1 MRRKKNRKKTNLPN
15 RIKMRGKK
23 ISDLIPSDELRRKRA
38 RCASGPPAATP
49 SPAPFEVRG
58 PAGLADR
65 VGEAIGK
72 LARYLKRL
80 AVAVALTALVLVV
93 HRSQSFHAVA
103 TVFLNTA
110 GHSELVRSISTAL
123 PLSIVTALVTVWTAK

>member
-1 MRRKKNRKKTNLPN
+1 
-15 RIKMRGKK
+15 MRGKK

-38 RCASGPPAATP
+38 RCAATDATATTATTTTATT
-49 SPAPFEVRG
+49 S
-58 PAGLADR
+58 AGLADR
-65 VGEAIGK
+65 VGDAIGK

-93 HRSQSFHAVA
+93 HRSQSFHAAA

>member
-1 MRRKKNRKKTNLPN
+1 
-15 RIKMRGKK
+15 MRGKK
-23 ISDLIPSDELRRKRA
+23 ISDLIPSDELLRKRA
-38 RCASGPPAATP
+38 RCVPQ
-49 SPAPFEVRG
+49 PAPV

-65 VGEAIGK
+65 VGDAIGK

-93 HRSQSFHAVA
+93 HRSESFHAVA

>member
-1 MRRKKNRKKTNLPN
+1 
-15 RIKMRGKK
+15 MRGKK
-23 ISDLIPSDELRRKRA
+23 ISDLIPSDELLRKRA
-38 RCASGPPAATP
+38 RCVPQ
-49 SPAPFEVRG
+49 PAPVV

-65 VGEAIGK
+65 VGDAIGK

-93 HRSQSFHAVA
+93 HRSESFHAVA

>member
-1 MRRKKNRKKTNLPN
+1 
-15 RIKMRGKK
+15 MRGKK

-38 RCASGPPAATP
+38 RCAPEPATEA
-49 SPAPFEVRG
+49 AAYAG

-65 VGEAIGK
+65 VGDAIGK
-72 LARYLKRL
+72 LARYLRRL